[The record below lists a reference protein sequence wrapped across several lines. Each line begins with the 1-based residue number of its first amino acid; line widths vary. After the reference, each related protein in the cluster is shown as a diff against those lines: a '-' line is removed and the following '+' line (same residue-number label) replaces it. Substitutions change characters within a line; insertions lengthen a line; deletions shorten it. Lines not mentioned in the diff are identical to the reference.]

1 MALDIDSS
9 PIDDKLIRKLITAN
23 LIVFILVLLVLC
35 GCVYGFA
42 STEAY
47 VEQKQEL
54 SLFVGS
60 LISSIDPGELEPD
73 ILSATRSEPTTIP
86 LKELQIEWYTPDGKR
101 LYTLGGLKITLP
113 YNKNAEFQKQKEPRA
128 LVLTRPAVLR
138 GSLMGYVRVGQSLA
152 QLDKECERLLTG
164 LALGIVCSLVASGIG
179 VFWLTR
185 QSLKPIEEAFL
196 RLKRFTDDASHEF
209 GTPLMAM
216 KSNLSLVLMR
226 SPGLSTEDRE
236 RLLVVD
242 STIDGMTD
250 LANDLLLL
258 ARADRKES
266 SNQNQVVDVRALL
279 EKTVATFKSMAEE
292 KSTKLACQCD
302 HGVFVKGNFNDLERM
317 IGNIVKNAILYTME
331 QGDVKVT
338 ASTVEDKVE
347 IKVTDT
353 GIGMAQGD
361 LSRLFE
367 RFWRGDR
374 ARAKRSGGS
383 GLGLSIAKKIVE
395 QHGGNISVTSQLDQ
409 GSCFVVLLPLCAE
422 TVNSGRLVESQ

>member
-9 PIDDKLIRKLITAN
+9 PIDNKLIRKLIMAN
-23 LIVFILVLLVLC
+23 LLVFILVLLVLC

-42 STEAY
+42 STQAY
-47 VEQKQEL
+47 RDQKQEL
-54 SLFVGS
+54 SLFCGS

-86 LKELQIEWYTPDGKR
+86 LKELQIEWYTPAGKL
-101 LYTLGGLKITLP
+101 LYTLGGLKIVLP
-113 YNKNAEFQKQKEPRA
+113 FNKSAEFQKQNEPRA
-128 LVLTRPAVLR
+128 LVLTRAAVLR

-152 QLDKECERLLTG
+152 DLDKECERLLSG
-164 LALGIVCSLVASGIG
+164 LALGIVCSLVVSGIG
-179 VFWLTR
+179 IFWLTR

-226 SPGLSTEDRE
+226 SPALSTEDRE

-250 LANDLLLL
+250 LANDLLLM
-258 ARADRKES
+258 ARADRKERS
-266 SNQNQVVDVRALL
+266 DQNQVIDIRALL
-279 EKTVATFKSMAEE
+279 EKTVATMQSMAQE
-292 KSTKLACQCD
+292 KGTKLSCHCD
-302 HGVFVKGNFNDLERM
+302 YGVLVKGSFNDLERL
-317 IGNIVKNAILYTME
+317 IGNIVKNAILYTLE
-331 QGDVKVT
+331 NGDVKVT
-338 ASTVEDKVE
+338 ATRLGDKVE

-353 GIGMAQGD
+353 GIGMAQTD
-361 LSRLFE
+361 LPRLFE

-374 ARAKRSGGS
+374 ARANRSGGS
-383 GLGLSIAKKIVE
+383 GLGLSIAKKIAE
-395 QHGGNISVTSQLDQ
+395 QHGGNIAVTSQLDE
-409 GSCFVVLLPLCAE
+409 GSCFVVSLPAAAEELSSSELLPR
-422 TVNSGRLVESQ
+422 N

>member
-9 PIDDKLIRKLITAN
+9 PIDDKLIRNLITAN

-86 LKELQIEWYTPDGKR
+86 LKQLQIEWYTPDGKL
-101 LYTLGGLKITLP
+101 LYALGGLKITVP
-113 YNKNAEFQKQKEPRA
+113 YNKSAEFQKQKAPRA

-164 LALGIVCSLVASGIG
+164 LAFGIVCSLVASGFG

-258 ARADRKES
+258 ARSDRKES

-292 KSTKLACQCD
+292 KSTKLSYQCD
-302 HGVFVKGNFNDLERM
+302 HGVFVKGNFSDLERM

-338 ASTVEDKVE
+338 ASTVADKVE

-395 QHGGNISVTSQLDQ
+395 QHGGNIAVTSQLDQ

-422 TVNSGRLVESQ
+422 TVNSGRLVES

>member
-101 LYTLGGLKITLP
+101 LYTLGGLTITVP

-185 QSLKPIEEAFL
+185 QSLKPIEEAFM

-258 ARADRKES
+258 ARADRKER
-266 SNQNQVVDVRALL
+266 SNQNQVVDVRDLL

-292 KSTKLACQCD
+292 KSTRLSCQCD
-302 HGVFVKGNFNDLERM
+302 HGVFVKGNFSDLERM

-338 ASTVEDKVE
+338 AGTVADKVE

-395 QHGGNISVTSQLDQ
+395 QHGGNIAVTSQLDQ
-409 GSCFVVLLPLCAE
+409 GSCFVVLLPVCAE
-422 TVNSGRLVESQ
+422 EVNSGRLVES